1 MINEDVN
8 DRIIDFKVDIRMDSN
23 HLLLCLKIKE
33 HGEEENDPI
42 TEAEQEWEEEI
53 IDRSR
58 KEKRKVKKMYW
69 RWKREKVEREDHLQ
83 ERRKFRKVLE
93 KKRREKREEEEELRN
108 LRRRNSGYIKT
119 Y

>member
-1 MINEDVN
+1 
-8 DRIIDFKVDIRMDSN
+8 
-23 HLLLCLKIKE
+23 
-33 HGEEENDPI
+33 
-42 TEAEQEWEEEI
+42 
-53 IDRSR
+53 
-58 KEKRKVKKMYW
+58 MYW

-83 ERRKFRKVLE
+83 EKRKFRKVLE